1 MKHLYDIPIEAEQIE
16 IELSET
22 YGELTPEL
30 EARISD
36 FIAAS
41 KDKVEAAAA
50 VVRSLEADAG
60 IVQAEAERMR
70 QRAVGLQAGADRL
83 KDLMLQVVDRTF
95 DGKLKTPRFTIWGQ
109 NAAKKVTAE
118 LVPGTDVYKLAA
130 MEPWAFR
137 TKDPEL
143 NIQAIKD
150 AVKQGKSIPDGIF
163 VQEGEG
169 TRFLRI
175 K

>member
-1 MKHLYDIPIEAEQIE
+1 M
-16 IELSET
+16 
-22 YGELTPEL
+22 
-30 EARISD
+30 
-36 FIAAS
+36 
-41 KDKVEAAAA
+41 
-50 VVRSLEADAG
+50 
-60 IVQAEAERMR
+60 
-70 QRAVGLQAGADRL
+70 
-83 KDLMLQVVDRTF
+83 
-95 DGKLKTPRFTIWGQ
+95 
-109 NAAKKVTAE
+109 TAE

-143 NIQAIKD
+143 NLQAIKD